1 MKKQL
6 KVSVCKSNVRKEA
19 TYYARVCK
27 TGKVSKE
34 GLINLVKEKAP
45 YIDISSFEVGL
56 EVLMKTIVECVESG
70 LDVELFGLGTVGLK
84 CKGSLK
90 VDEAISK
97 NLEGTFN
104 KRDEISS
111 DEKLDSDIEGSYE
124 KDLSVIAKEN
134 IEFAVQFNPSR
145 IVKKHIK
152 ENVEPSFITLKMRK
166 PIIKSIE
173 KVYSGEGI
181 PTVIKIKGDDIKLV
195 GEGMSL
201 YIKNGEKVIQIPKE
215 GIIQNE
221 PKTLLIVTNLA
232 LKEREEYSLHLSTQY
247 AKMGMRETSII
258 RRCVKEFSFENEV
271 ELKARKAG

>member
-27 TGKVSKE
+27 KGKVSKE

-56 EVLMKTIVECVESG
+56 EVLIKTIVECVESG

-97 NLEGTFN
+97 NLEGAFI
-104 KRDEISS
+104 KRDE
-111 DEKLDSDIEGSYE
+111 EKENAIEEFEGSYE
-124 KDLSVIAKEN
+124 KDLTVIAKED
-134 IEFAVQFNPSR
+134 IEFTVQFNPSR

-181 PTVIKIKGDDIKLV
+181 PTIIKIKGDDIKLV

-201 YIKNGEKVIQIPKE
+201 YIKNGDKVIQIPKD

>member
-56 EVLMKTIVECVESG
+56 EVLIKTIVECVESG

-111 DEKLDSDIEGSYE
+111 DKKLDSDIEGSYE

-134 IEFAVQFNPSR
+134 VEFAVQFNPSR

-271 ELKARKAG
+271 ELKTRKAS